1 MLIDTIANTATNL
14 LAIYTLIGVIIIV
27 GYLHIIFKEF
37 DNFNITSKLTQLMYI
52 MILIFIWPVF
62 VYYLFKNRDN

>member
-1 MLIDTIANTATNL
+1 MLINTIANAATNF